1 MWAVS
6 IVALS
11 LILGCDDEEQTWVNM
26 ISLKSEQQNSASI
39 IKAISKLIGNPA
51 LGELNVNPAYFQCYF
66 DGIKTSGAI

>member
-51 LGELNVNPAYFQCYF
+51 
-66 DGIKTSGAI
+66 